1 MKSFFTLIVMC
12 CICITAHAQYDN
24 VKKGE
29 IIDINGV
36 KAIVFETYGNGHG
49 RALAAKA
56 IRGKEKL
63 WCVNKEHLPLLDM
76 TNENGAINTQQIYNY
91 CMENRIPV
99 SNFPLF
105 EWCQELGEGWYI
117 PSSKELESFVDFYF
131 GNDQALD
138 WEEDEEMEAAE
149 ELSPKIINEKILSA
163 GGYPFSG
170 AIFAGSIHA
179 GGIATSS
186 RNEKGE
192 IFVYQY
198 NEKKKIFQF
207 KEVAPSKLGKY
218 VIGRA
223 FYDF

>member
-12 CICITAHAQYDN
+12 CISITAHAQYDN

-63 WCVNKEHLPLLDM
+63 WCINKEHLPLLDM

-131 GNDQALD
+131 GNDQTLD

-207 KEVAPSKLGKY
+207 KEIAPSKLGKY